1 MGFGS
6 APSILT
12 AMLTSYLQISLTN
25 HWNHIISRLNF
36 DYSGTNSV
44 CWPSTCWA
52 SPLGRTTR
60 TFLIHC
66 QSLHLLAG
74 LCDSDKDNKSSSS
87 AASCSVNSWLY
98 PGLPFGDPAW
108 LEQVHLAA
116 CQLLGI
122 SRALVA
128 GGEIWFLS
136 RSTSTFYFFLPCI
149 LCIAQV
155 SFANL
160 ERVEVLGLPGSEGEL
175 RVRGDKTVTT
185 TSDANLFVAW
195 LEISLIGF
203 MQNG

>member
-1 MGFGS
+1 
-6 APSILT
+6 
-12 AMLTSYLQISLTN
+12 MLIQYLLGLSTWTNNEDFSHSL
-25 HWNHIISRLNF
+25 
-36 DYSGTNSV
+36 SV
-44 CWPSTCWA
+44 SPST
-52 SPLGRTTR
+52 GRSVW
-60 TFLIHC
+60 FW
-66 QSLHLLAG
+66 QG
-74 LCDSDKDNKSSSS
+74 QQSSSL
-87 AASCSVNSWLY
+87 AAFCSVNSWLY

-128 GGEIWFLS
+128 GGEISFWS
-136 RSTSTFYFFLPCI
+136 GSTSTFCLFALPCI